1 MGLAERTSPEPAV
14 RVLVLNPHATE
25 REGLAAV
32 LAREADLDV
41 VGATG
46 NLEDAL
52 ALIDQMRPDV
62 VVMELAALSAGGIDQ
77 VRRVLGDGR
86 ATRVVAV
93 RREYTRELVAA
104 AFEAGASA
112 CVSTDASVADLVN
125 AVHAARNG
133 RNYLCPYVTRV
144 LIEAPVIPAVTVPP
158 GGRQL
163 TRREQE
169 VLELIAAGNTDR
181 QIASHLRLAVG
192 TVHTHRKHIMAKLGV
207 RNVTSL
213 LRRTRELGLLPA
225 S

>member
-1 MGLAERTSPEPAV
+1 MGLAERTVPAPKT
-14 RVLVLNPHATE
+14 RVLIVNPHATE

-32 LAREADLDV
+32 LGREEGIEVAA
-41 VGATG
+41 ATG
-46 NLEDAL
+46 NLDDAM
-52 ALIDQMRPDV
+52 ALIEQTAPDV
-62 VVMELAALSAGGIDQ
+62 VVMDLATPAEGGIDELRRLRSDGSAVRVVT
-77 VRRVLGDGR
+77 VRRDYSR
-86 ATRVVAV
+86 EQVV
-93 RREYTRELVAA
+93 A

-112 CVSTDASVADLVN
+112 CVSTDAGVSDLAN
-125 AVHAARNG
+125 AVRAAQAG
-133 RNYLCPYVTRV
+133 RSYLCPYVTRV
-144 LIEAPVIPAVTVPP
+144 LIEAPIVPPVTVPP

-181 QIASHLRLAVG
+181 QIAGQLSLAVG

-213 LRRTRELGLLPA
+213 LRRTRELGLLPP